1 MHIEI
6 KYIITIETNT
16 TAKRTAGE
24 FSAILTAGIL
34 RDNLGNVNSV
44 ARKPKVGKNRKTR
57 PLIEPYL

>member
-34 RDNLGNVNSV
+34 KDNLGNLKWG
-44 ARKPKVGKNRKTR
+44 RIGKHD
-57 PLIEPYL
+57 L